1 VIAPIEQAHWT
12 AMTILVT
19 GGAGFIANTLVDSLL
34 SRGDSVICLDNLC
47 RGTVSNVARFAQK
60 NNFRFSA
67 VDLSDLDAFQ
77 SCLDSHVDLGQ
88 ISEVWHLAAN
98 SDIPAG
104 IADPSVDLRDTFMTT
119 FNVLRIM
126 EERNIGELLF
136 ASSSAIYGDLGDQEL
151 TESAG
156 PLFPIS
162 NYGAMKLAS
171 EAMITAAAE
180 KFLGR
185 ALLFRFPN
193 VVGLPATHGVIL
205 DFIRRLRS
213 DPDHLDVLG
222 DGSQRKSYLHVTE
235 LVEAMLFIQGH
246 VAGKV
251 DVFNIG
257 PADAGIFVR
266 DIAHETVA
274 AVAPGAQLKFGTE
287 NKGWVGDVPVFA
299 YSIAKLSALGWTPK
313 LSSLEAVRRAIGEI
327 NGQENPP

>member
-1 VIAPIEQAHWT
+1 
-12 AMTILVT
+12 MTILVT
-19 GGAGFIANTLVDSLL
+19 GGAGFVANTLVESLL
-34 SRGDSVICLDNLC
+34 SRGDCVICLDNLS
-47 RGTVSNVARFAQK
+47 RGTVSNVAGFTEK
-60 NNFRFSA
+60 NSFRFSA
-67 VDLSDLDAFQ
+67 VDLADLGAFR
-77 SCLDSHVDLGQ
+77 SCLDSHADLGP

-119 FNVLRIM
+119 FNLLRIM
-126 EERNIGELLF
+126 EERQIGELLF
-136 ASSSAIYGDLGDQEL
+136 ASSSAIYGDLGAQEL

-171 EAMITAAAE
+171 EAIITAAVE

-222 DGSQRKSYLHVTE
+222 DGSQRKSYLHVSE
-235 LVEAMLFIQGH
+235 LVEAMLFIK
-246 VAGKV
+246 ARETKKV
-251 DVFNIG
+251 DAFNIG
-257 PADAGIFVR
+257 PADDGVFVR
-266 DIAHETVA
+266 DIARETVA
-274 AVAPGAQLKFGTE
+274 AAAPGARLKFGTD
-287 NKGWVGDVPVFA
+287 NKGWVGDVPFFA
-299 YSIAKLSALGWTPK
+299 YSTAKLSALGWTPK
-313 LSSLEAVRRAIGEI
+313 LSSLDAVRRAIGEI
-327 NGQENPP
+327 NSQENPP

>member
-1 VIAPIEQAHWT
+1 
-12 AMTILVT
+12 MTILVT
-19 GGAGFIANTLVDSLL
+19 GGAGFVANTLVDSIL

-47 RGTVSNVARFAQK
+47 RGTIGNIARFTEK
-60 NNFRFSA
+60 DSFRFSA
-67 VDLSDLDAFQ
+67 VDLADLEAFR
-77 SCLDSHVDLGQ
+77 SCLDSHADLGP
-88 ISEVWHLAAN
+88 ISEIWHLAAN
-98 SDIPAG
+98 SDIQAG
-104 IADPSVDLRDTFMTT
+104 IADSGVDLRDTFMTT

-136 ASSSAIYGDLGDQEL
+136 ASSSAIYGDLGNREL

-213 DPDHLDVLG
+213 NPGCLEVLG
-222 DGSQRKSYLHVTE
+222 DGLQRKSYLHVTE
-235 LVEAMLFIQGH
+235 LVEAMLFIQRR
-246 VAGKV
+246 VAKKV

-266 DIAHETVA
+266 DIARETVA
-274 AVAPGAQLKFGTE
+274 AVAPGARLKFGTD
-287 NKGWVGDVPVFA
+287 NKGWVGDVPCFA
-299 YSIAKLSALGWTPK
+299 YSTAKLSALGWRPK
-313 LSSLEAVRRAIGEI
+313 LSSLEAVRRAIDEI
-327 NGQENPP
+327 RGQENRA

>member
-1 VIAPIEQAHWT
+1 
-12 AMTILVT
+12 MTILVT

-34 SRGDSVICLDNLC
+34 SSGDSVICLDNLC
-47 RGTVSNVARFAQK
+47 RGAVSNIARFTEK
-60 NNFRFSA
+60 NSFRFSA
-67 VDLSDLDAFQ
+67 VDLADLDAFR
-77 SCLDSHVDLGQ
+77 SCLDLHAELGP

-98 SDIPAG
+98 SDISAG
-104 IADPSVDLRDTFMTT
+104 IVDSGVDLRDTFMTT

-126 EERNIGELLF
+126 EERKIGELLF
-136 ASSSAIYGDLGDQEL
+136 ASSSAIYGDLGEKEL
-151 TESAG
+151 TETTG

-205 DFIRRLRS
+205 DFVRRLRAN
-213 DPDHLDVLG
+213 PDRLDVLG

-235 LVEAMLFIQGH
+235 LVEAMLFIQGR
-246 VAGKV
+246 VAKKV

-257 PADAGIFVR
+257 PTDAGVFVR
-266 DIAHETVA
+266 DIARETVA
-274 AVAPGAQLKFGTE
+274 AVAPGARLRFGTD
-287 NKGWVGDVPVFA
+287 NKGWVGDVPRFA
-299 YSIAKLSALGWTPK
+299 YSTAKLSALGWTPK
-313 LSSLEAVRRAIGEI
+313 LGSLEAVRRAIGEI
-327 NGQENPP
+327 KSQENAP